1 VRFVKCKTHQL
12 PYKAS
17 TRTSEV
23 LEFIHSNICGPIE
36 TESLGGGKYFVTF
49 IDDFS
54 RYTEVAILQNRSEVL
69 QAFKD
74 YKRRVEKETGH
85 HIKKLRTDNAGEYKS
100 REFTNFLR
108 EEGISRQLSVEYTP
122 QQNGVAERANRT
134 LVEMSRCLLL
144 QANLLKSL
152 WGEMINTSTF
162 IRNRCPSRNLNDT
175 IRTLV
180 RKKALRWIHEK
191 NWK

>member
-1 VRFVKCKTHQL
+1 MCKTRHETQQTAQSNRNDLEKWHPRYGYLNLNDLKKLTTKSMVAGLNLNLNVNDIKCEICLKCKTHQL
-12 PYKAS
+12 PYKTS
-17 TRTSEV
+17 TTRASEV
-23 LEFIHSNICGPIE
+23 LELIHSDICGPIE

-85 HIKKLRTDNAGEYKS
+85 HIKKLRTDNAREYKS
-100 REFTNFLR
+100 QEFTNLLR

-122 QQNGVAERANRT
+122 Q
-134 LVEMSRCLLL
+134 
-144 QANLLKSL
+144 
-152 WGEMINTSTF
+152 
-162 IRNRCPSRNLNDT
+162 
-175 IRTLV
+175 
-180 RKKALRWIHEK
+180 
-191 NWK
+191 